1 MMPHLYGH
9 SVAQPAALVAY
20 VDTADAGLPKVAL
33 DPAAAGSPGPS
44 AAAA

>member
-33 DPAAAGSPGPS
+33 DPAAGSPGPS